1 MNSQML
7 DKLNHDDKS
16 RKKKIQQTESIYIA
30 TRHLTEKANSILVF
44 LLLGLEK
51 KDEEK
56 PVTPAETKD
65 NESNKD
71 ETEESKKE
79 EDESKKEDEDSKKEE
94 SQEANEETGKDE
106 DKET

>member
-1 MNSQML
+1 M
-7 DKLNHDDKS
+7 
-16 RKKKIQQTESIYIA
+16 
-30 TRHLTEKANSILVF
+30 TEKANSILVF

-94 SQEANEETGKDE
+94 SQEANDETGKDE

>member
-1 MNSQML
+1 MV
-7 DKLNHDDKS
+7 DT
-16 RKKKIQQTESIYIA
+16 IQA
-30 TRHLTEKANSILVF
+30 A
-44 LLLGLEK
+44 EK

-94 SQEANEETGKDE
+94 SQETKKGQINNVPIHSGYTEWLTLYRQDRGCFILVHLF
-106 DKET
+106 

>member
-1 MNSQML
+1 MISQML

-16 RKKKIQQTESIYIA
+16 RKKKYNKQKVYSYQTSDKKSKF
-30 TRHLTEKANSILVF
+30 HFCF
-44 LLLGLEK
+44 LLLGSEK

-94 SQEANEETGKDE
+94 SQEANDETGKDE

>member
-1 MNSQML
+1 MINRE
-7 DKLNHDDKS
+7 
-16 RKKKIQQTESIYIA
+16 RKNTTNRKYIA
-30 TRHLTEKANSILVF
+30 TRHLTEKANSIFVF
-44 LLLGLEK
+44 LFLGSEK

-65 NESNKD
+65 HDSTKD

-94 SQEANEETGKDE
+94 SQEAKDETGKDE